1 MFEYP
6 RYMLQFNVFAVLL
19 IISALATGVLA
30 TVLLARVGQA
40 GKYFGWMLIST
51 SIWSAAYAFELTST
65 TLESML
71 FWIKIE
77 YIGIGLIPGF
87 WMVFCLAFTGQSHL
101 LTNRNI
107 ALLFLV
113 PVTTVLM
120 VWTNEWHNLHYI
132 SYQVASNTPFPM
144 LDFLRGPWYL
154 VHMYYFY
161 VLLIWGIMLLANNYR
176 NAAPTYRKQT
186 LIVLAGTIIPWF
198 VNAMYHLGFRPYQY
212 LDMTPV
218 IFTLTGLAIGLGL
231 IRFQLFDI
239 VPVARDRVVEG
250 MNEGVMVFDNRYRV
264 VYYNNAMLRFLG
276 DGKVDYTGMK
286 LEDLPIF
293 FLKLEKLLGAHN
305 GGKIEILIDSPQD
318 GSVNVM
324 VVAVDLAK
332 KTDVSTGTLMIFR
345 DITEQKKA
353 EAELIMARLKAEES
367 DRLKSAFL
375 ANMSHEIRN
384 PMNGIIGFAGILK
397 DPDLTVEE
405 RNHYL
410 SVIEDNSEQLL
421 LIINDI
427 IDISKI
433 ESGQESAKMGP
444 LSVDKLFK
452 DLAASIHHELKLRRL
467 HFEAKSFLNASEDQI
482 LSDSQKLRQI
492 LVNLLSNAMKFTDS
506 GEISM
511 NVKLEDG
518 VLIFSVSDTGKGIEP
533 EKLNIVF
540 DRFQQLDQDNQYIS
554 RGTGLGLAISRG
566 HAQLLGGDITVT
578 SDLGKGSTFYVKIPH
593 ISIDQES
600 KIRTITPMSDLS
612 SKNPDWTGKKIILAE
627 DEPVNIMYMKIAL
640 KKTNVEL
647 ILAETGQ
654 QAVDAYTANQDV
666 DIVLL
671 DIKMPVLDGFEAAEI
686 ISGMGC
692 KAPLVALSGHAM
704 LEKERIQKSGFTD
717 LISKPIR
724 KDDLLAKLGQWLG

>member
-1 MFEYP
+1 
-6 RYMLQFNVFAVLL
+6 
-19 IISALATGVLA
+19 
-30 TVLLARVGQA
+30 
-40 GKYFGWMLIST
+40 
-51 SIWSAAYAFELTST
+51 
-65 TLESML
+65 
-71 FWIKIE
+71 
-77 YIGIGLIPGF
+77 
-87 WMVFCLAFTGQSHL
+87 
-101 LTNRNI
+101 
-107 ALLFLV
+107 
-113 PVTTVLM
+113 
-120 VWTNEWHNLHYI
+120 
-132 SYQVASNTPFPM
+132 
-144 LDFLRGPWYL
+144 
-154 VHMYYFY
+154 
-161 VLLIWGIMLLANNYR
+161 
-176 NAAPTYRKQT
+176 
-186 LIVLAGTIIPWF
+186 
-198 VNAMYHLGFRPYQY
+198 
-212 LDMTPV
+212 
-218 IFTLTGLAIGLGL
+218 
-231 IRFQLFDI
+231 
-239 VPVARDRVVEG
+239 
-250 MNEGVMVFDNRYRV
+250 
-264 VYYNNAMLRFLG
+264 
-276 DGKVDYTGMK
+276 
-286 LEDLPIF
+286 
-293 FLKLEKLLGAHN
+293 
-305 GGKIEILIDSPQD
+305 
-318 GSVNVM
+318 
-324 VVAVDLAK
+324 
-332 KTDVSTGTLMIFR
+332 
-345 DITEQKKA
+345 
-353 EAELIMARLKAEES
+353 
-367 DRLKSAFL
+367 
-375 ANMSHEIRN
+375 
-384 PMNGIIGFAGILK
+384 
-397 DPDLTVEE
+397 
-405 RNHYL
+405 
-410 SVIEDNSEQLL
+410 
-421 LIINDI
+421 
-427 IDISKI
+427 
-433 ESGQESAKMGP
+433 
-444 LSVDKLFK
+444 
-452 DLAASIHHELKLRRL
+452 
-467 HFEAKSFLNASEDQI
+467 
-482 LSDSQKLRQI
+482 
-492 LVNLLSNAMKFTDS
+492 MKFTDS